1 MRLYNVTFDLSNTNN
16 ILTPTVP
23 ESAGD
28 GENKEIKRICL
39 TDSIEHCF
47 QAIAS
52 CNREVRKG
60 AKFVIKEVDVEEND
74 RLITPDFLFNEDYVP
89 DALENNEYWYLDT
102 LKANVLIGEIEFFE
116 YDFVLAYSC
125 IPKEK
130 CLEIISKYTS
140 IEDLK
145 DCRDSK
151 EIHEKFNH
159 WANTQKEY
167 DMMDNVFEDL
177 AMLPWAQKTK
187 IYNLKYKVLERKI
200 EHDYN
205 ER

>member
-1 MRLYNVTFDLSNTNN
+1 MKLYNVTFDLNNTNN
-16 ILTPTVP
+16 ILNPSIP
-23 ESAGD
+23 ESAGT

-39 TDSIEHCF
+39 TDSVEHCF

-60 AKFVIKEVDVEEND
+60 AKFILKEVDVKED
-74 RLITPDFLFNEDYVP
+74 DLLITPDFLYKENYVP
-89 DALENNEYWYLDT
+89 DALENNEHWYLNT
-102 LKANVLIGEIEFFE
+102 LYSDVFICEIEFFE

-145 DCRDSK
+145 DCKDSK

-159 WANTQKEY
+159 WANSQKEY
-167 DMMDNVFEDL
+167 DMMDAVFEDL

-187 IYNLKYKVLERKI
+187 IYNLKYKTIERIYKHEI
-200 EHDYN
+200 N

>member
-1 MRLYNVTFDLSNTNN
+1 MKLYNVTFDLTNTNN
-16 ILTPTVP
+16 ILTPTIP
-23 ESAGD
+23 ESAGN

-39 TDSIEHCF
+39 TDSAEHCM

-52 CNREVRKG
+52 CNREVKKG
-60 AKFVIKEVDVEEND
+60 GKFILKEVEIEESEL
-74 RLITPDFLFNEDYVP
+74 LITPDFLYKESYVP
-89 DALENNEYWYLDT
+89 DALENNEYWYLDN
-102 LKANVLIGEIEFFE
+102 LVANVSVCEIEFFE
-116 YDFVLAYSC
+116 YDFVLAYSY

-145 DCRDSK
+145 DCKDSK
-151 EIHEKFNH
+151 EVHEKFID
-159 WANTQKEY
+159 WADKRKEY

-200 EHDYN
+200 EHDHN